1 MKIIEF
7 SSKGNRKENQ
17 DFIAY
22 KLMGDEA
29 GIFVVTD
36 GMGGYAK
43 GAEAAKVCAEAIVEY
58 FEGHWYDNID
68 DDEKLRQ
75 SFIYANE
82 SLSFKRFALGVKT
95 MGCCLVASLIKNG
108 AVRFLWLG
116 DTRGYLF
123 RNGEEIYRTQDHSI
137 VNELAKIKTL
147 RAEDIERYSNVVT
160 RSMMGD
166 DNLGYLKIE
175 KQDYLPGD
183 IIFLCSDGLHK
194 QVEPERIISSDSQMK
209 AMIAE
214 VSSRFDDNFTYL
226 EIQN

>member
-1 MKIIEF
+1 M
-7 SSKGNRKENQ
+7 
-17 DFIAY
+17 
-22 KLMGDEA
+22 
-29 GIFVVTD
+29 
-36 GMGGYAK
+36 
-43 GAEAAKVCAEAIVEY
+43 
-58 FEGHWYDNID
+58 
-68 DDEKLRQ
+68 
-75 SFIYANE
+75 
-82 SLSFKRFALGVKT
+82 
-95 MGCCLVASLIKNG
+95 
-108 AVRFLWLG
+108 
-116 DTRGYLF
+116 
-123 RNGEEIYRTQDHSI
+123 
-137 VNELAKIKTL
+137 NELAKIKTL

-214 VSSRFDDNFTYL
+214 ASSGFDDNLTYL